1 MPHLDVPG
9 ARLYYETDGHASAPA
24 LLLLHASI
32 ANLRM
37 WDPLISTLAADH
49 YVVRYDARG
58 FGQSATED
66 LSYRDRDDARHVLD
80 HLGVEQA
87 VVIGASRGGRIGI
100 DLAVET
106 PERVTGLVTI
116 GSGPS
121 GFPDTE
127 LTDDEDAFVDRLD
140 AAFQAQDWPALN
152 RLDVELWCLGVNRS
166 VDDLDPEFV
175 RTAYELNRP
184 NVAHSTE
191 APTAEPLEPPAYDRV
206 VDIQVPTLVTVGEFD
221 LSEAL
226 TKQAYLLDAIPDAAG
241 YIFSD
246 TAHIPSVENPSEF
259 LEVLAAW
266 LKLNRL

>member
-1 MPHLDVPG
+1 MPHVDVPG

-37 WDPLISTLAADH
+37 WDPLISTLAVDH

-58 FGQSATED
+58 FGQSATEN
-66 LSYRDRDDARHVLD
+66 LPYRDREDARHVLD

-87 VVIGASRGGRIGI
+87 VVVGASRGGRIGI

-106 PERVTGLVTI
+106 PERVAGLVTI
-116 GSGPS
+116 GAGPS
-121 GFPDTE
+121 GFPDLE
-127 LTDDEDAFVDRLD
+127 LTDEEDAFVDRLD

-152 RLDVELWCLGVNRS
+152 RLDVELWCLGVNRQAD
-166 VDDLDPEFV
+166 VLDPDFV

-184 NVAHSTE
+184 NLAHCTE
-191 APTAEPLEPPAYDRV
+191 APIAEPLEPPAYDRV
-206 VDIQVPTLVTVGEFD
+206 VDIQVPALVTVGEFD

-226 TKQAYLLDAIPDAAG
+226 TKQAYLLNTIPDAAG

-259 LEVLAAW
+259 LEVLTAW
-266 LKLNRL
+266 LERNGL

>member
-1 MPHLDVPG
+1 MPHIDVPG

-24 LLLLHASI
+24 MLLLHASI

-37 WDPLISTLAADH
+37 WDPLISTLALDH

-58 FGQSATED
+58 FGGSTAENLPYT
-66 LSYRDRDDARHVLD
+66 DRGDARHLLD

-100 DLAVET
+100 DLAIES
-106 PERVTGLVTI
+106 PERVAGLMTI

-121 GFPDTE
+121 GFPDIE
-127 LTDDEDAFVDRLD
+127 LTDEEDAFVDRLD

-166 VDDLDPEFV
+166 TAELDPDFV

-184 NVAHSTE
+184 NLAHCTE
-191 APTAEPLEPPAYDRV
+191 APIARPLDPPAYDRV
-206 VDIQVPTLVTVGEFD
+206 VDIQVPVLVTVGEFD

-246 TAHIPSVENPSEF
+246 TAHIPSVENPTEF
-259 LEVLAAW
+259 LDVLTGW
-266 LKLNRL
+266 LESHDL